1 MDNDDLEDTF
11 ALVKLMEAVENQVL
25 EGQPREA
32 GLVLTALTALGQS
45 HEEALADMA
54 EILAAH
60 IARTFAAD
68 SGFEINAY
76 AADLLKLQALREE
89 SED

>member
-1 MDNDDLEDTF
+1 MENDDLEDTF

-32 GLVLTALTALGQS
+32 GLVLTALTEQGFGR
-45 HEEALADMA
+45 EEALADMA

-60 IARTFAAD
+60 IARTFAED
-68 SGFEINAY
+68 KGFDINAY

-89 SED
+89 SQD